1 MDEHTMNR
9 RGLFLGAGA
18 VGAVALAGVAGASP
32 ASASESGAGPTGSWL
47 ITHEDDPKGSG
58 PTTMGIASF
67 AAGGVLINH
76 DIAPAGPPGTG
87 TWVGQGEDRFKGT
100 FWTGEPGDQGP
111 GSPGVIVKVQIRG
124 RVRENKISGTYRFS
138 VTDPAGA
145 VMASGTGK
153 FSGHRAEA

>member
-1 MDEHTMNR
+1 MDENTMNR

-18 VGAVALAGVAGASP
+18 VGAVALAGVASASP

-47 ITHEDDPKGSG
+47 ITHQDDPPGDSTKVIGV
-58 PTTMGIASF
+58 ASF
-67 AAGGVLINH
+67 ADGGVLISH
-76 DIAPAGPPGTG
+76 DISPAGPPGTG
-87 TWVGQGEDRFKGT
+87 TWASQGEDRFKGT
-100 FWTGEPGDQGP
+100 FWSGEPGPDGP

-124 RVRENKISGTYRFS
+124 RVRENKISGTHRFS

-145 VMASGTGK
+145 VAASGTGT